1 MQSFEFCIPTKVI
14 FGEGSIEKTG
24 EAVKEFGK
32 KTLLVSYD
40 ETILKSMGILDK
52 IMDSLK
58 KAGVKV
64 FTLYGVKSNP
74 SISHARIGIE
84 LIKKEK
90 IDSILGIGGGSAI
103 DEAKAIS
110 IGAKYKGDV
119 WDFYSGKTQPTSAL
133 PIIAVLTIPA
143 TSTETNNISVMSNE
157 EAKRKEGFGSP
168 LMYPKVAILDP
179 EVTYGIPPNYSAYS
193 GADAMSHLLES
204 YLTHEDDFVPFHTRF
219 AEGSL
224 KTIMECTERI
234 LKNPKDK
241 DARATIMWTTT
252 WAWNGFSVAGIG
264 NYAIPMHMIE
274 HSLSNFYDVP
284 HGAGMSVCVIG
295 WMKFE
300 SKRNGVPRK
309 RIVELAKNI
318 FGIDKGN
325 DDATALAGIKALS
338 DWFDKIGTP
347 TSFAKAK
354 IPSNEIEKL
363 ADDAVLTAKAWAME
377 EYHSRQEII
386 DILKLCI

>member
-1 MQSFEFCIPTKVI
+1 MTSFEFCIPTKII
-14 FGEGSIEKTG
+14 FGEGTVAKTG
-24 EAVKEFGK
+24 ETVKEFGK
-32 KTLLVSYD
+32 KVLLLSY
-40 ETILKSMGILDK
+40 EESLLKKMGIFDK

-64 FTLYGVKSNP
+64 FSLYGVKSNP

-90 IDSILGIGGGSAI
+90 IDSVLGIGGGSAI

-110 IGAKYKGDV
+110 LGAKYKGDV
-119 WDFYSGKTQPTSAL
+119 WDFYSGKAQPESAL

-143 TSTETNNISVMSNE
+143 TSTETNCTSVMTNE
-157 EAKRKEGFGSP
+157 ETKRKDGYVNT

-179 EVTYGIPPNYSAYS
+179 EVTYGIPPDYSAYS
-193 GADAMSHLLES
+193 SADAMSHLLES

-219 AEGSL
+219 AEGSI

-234 LKNPKDK
+234 LKNPKDAA
-241 DARATIMWTTT
+241 ARATIMWTTT

-284 HGAGMSVCVIG
+284 HGAGMSVCMIG

-300 SKRNGVPRK
+300 SKRNGIPKK

-325 DDATALAGIKALS
+325 DNATALAGIKALS
-338 DWFDKIGTP
+338 NWFDKIGAP

-363 ADDAVLTAKAWAME
+363 ADDAVITAKSWEME
-377 EYHSRQEII
+377 NYHSRQEII
-386 DILKLCI
+386 DILKLCV